1 VVIINEY
8 IMPFVTLSLLLSDG
22 MKDKKCYLI
31 RFIEMNGEYLNAGCK
46 I

>member
-1 VVIINEY
+1 MVIINEY
-8 IMPFVTLSLLLSDG
+8 IIFTVTLILSLSDG